1 MLSLALTLSLAL
13 PASAGA
19 LRARAH
25 DAWKHY
31 TTLTLDLLMQKLKEM
46 PKLPAKGLAC
56 SSTVVR
62 ALQWLS
68 MHDESPLCEF
78 DSQHARSS
86 M

>member
-1 MLSLALTLSLAL
+1 MGDTSLLALKKLFK
-13 PASAGA
+13 AG
-19 LRARAH
+19 H
-25 DAWKHY
+25 

-56 SSTVVR
+56 PSTVVR

-78 DSQHARSS
+78 DGQHVRSS